1 MTESE
6 LREQVVKYAHGRGW
20 LVFSLP
26 IAKTRRP
33 VKDATG
39 YPDLTMARDGR
50 IVFIELKTDDGVM
63 RPDQMTWLRNLGPYC
78 YVLRPSDWAAGDV
91 ARLLA

>member
-6 LREQVVKYAHGRGW
+6 LRAKVVAAAHERGW

-33 VKDATG
+33 VKDANG
-39 YPDLTMARDGR
+39 YPDLTMARDR
-50 IVFIELKTDDGVM
+50 QVLWVELKADDGNMSPEQM
-63 RPDQMTWLRNLGPYC
+63 RWLRTLPHMVVWRPRDWVDGHILGM
-78 YVLRPSDWAAGDV
+78 LR
-91 ARLLA
+91 

>member
-1 MTESE
+1 MTEAE
-6 LREQVVKYAHGRGW
+6 LRAQVVDLAHQKGW

-39 YPDLTMARDGR
+39 HPDLTLARDR
-50 IVFIELKTDDGVM
+50 QVLWIELKQDDGV
-63 RPDQMTWLRNLGPYC
+63 
-78 YVLRPSDWAAGDV
+78 LRPAQMVWLHELPAMHVIRPVDLVTGEVD
-91 ARLLA
+91 RLLA

>member
-6 LREQVVKYAHGRGW
+6 LRAIVVDLAHERGW

-39 YPDLTMARDGR
+39 YPDLTLARDCR
-50 IVFIELKTDDGVM
+50 ALWIELKQDDGV
-63 RPDQMTWLRNLGPYC
+63 
-78 YVLRPSDWAAGDV
+78 LRPQQMVWLHELPAMHVIRPVDLATGVLD
-91 ARLLA
+91 RLLA